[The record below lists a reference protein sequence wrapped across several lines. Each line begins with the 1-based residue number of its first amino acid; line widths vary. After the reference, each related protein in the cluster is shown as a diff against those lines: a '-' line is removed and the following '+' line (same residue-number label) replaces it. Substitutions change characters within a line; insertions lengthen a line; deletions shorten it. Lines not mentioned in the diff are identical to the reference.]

1 MWLRSSRAA
10 ASVSSTDD
18 SGRPPDGSP
27 EFQVFLAL
35 LQTLPE
41 RFFMPLI
48 RSSPCK
54 VNLLLNILG
63 RRQDGFHD
71 LETLFHPVPLCD
83 ELTFETDP
91 SPGIHFSCDHPQ
103 LPTDRS
109 NLVVRAAEQFLAEA
123 QRTEQGIRIHLT
135 KRIPLAAGL
144 GGGSSNAAHTLV
156 GMNDLLGRPL
166 GVDRL
171 DQLAAALGSDVNFF
185 LQEHPARATGRG
197 ERVEPMAAFEALRG
211 RGMIL
216 YHPGFG
222 ISTAWAY
229 RELAQYPE
237 ALNGRPGRVE
247 ALERALRSGD
257 LAEAGKHFYNSL
269 EAPALHKYPVLELY
283 QRFFRE
289 HGAWAALMSGSGSTT
304 FALFPDVVMA
314 QAAVAPF
321 EARFGAE
328 GWMQVVS
335 L

>member
-1 MWLRSSRAA
+1 
-10 ASVSSTDD
+10 
-18 SGRPPDGSP
+18 
-27 EFQVFLAL
+27 VFPHRDAL
-35 LQTLPE
+35 YHPFPALPQFLQE

-63 RRQDGFHD
+63 RRPDGFHD

-83 ELTFETDP
+83 ELTFELAGE
-91 SPGIHFSCDHPQ
+91 SGIHFTCDHPE

-109 NLVVRAAEQFLAEA
+109 NLVVRAAEQFLVEA
-123 QRTEQGIRIHLT
+123 QQAGQGIRIHLT

-144 GGGSSNAAHTLV
+144 GGGSSNAAQTLV
-156 GMNDLLGRPL
+156 GLNELLGQPL
-166 GVDRL
+166 ALGSLDRI
-171 DQLAAALGSDVNFF
+171 AATLGSDVNFF
-185 LQEHPARATGRG
+185 LQDQPARATGRG
-197 ERVEPMAAFEALRG
+197 ERVEPLAPFDALRG

-229 RELAQYPE
+229 RELAQHPE
-237 ALNGRPGRVE
+237 ALNGRPGRVD

-257 LAEAGKHFYNSL
+257 LAEAGQCFYNSL
-269 EAPALHKYPVLELY
+269 EAPALHKYPILDLY

-289 HGAWAALMSGSGSTT
+289 NGAWAALMSGSGSTT
-304 FALFPDVVMA
+304 FALFPDESTA
-314 QAAVAPF
+314 RAAVTPF
-321 EARFGAE
+321 EAQFGTA
-328 GWMQVVS
+328 GWMQVVC

>member
-1 MWLRSSRAA
+1 
-10 ASVSSTDD
+10 
-18 SGRPPDGSP
+18 
-27 EFQVFLAL
+27 
-35 LQTLPE
+35 
-41 RFFMPLI
+41 MPLI

-63 RRQDGFHD
+63 RRPDGFHD

-83 ELTFETDP
+83 ELTFETD
-91 SPGIHFSCDHPQ
+91 SNLGIQFTCDHPE

-123 QRTEQGIRIHLT
+123 QWTGQGVRIHLT

-144 GGGSSNAAHTLV
+144 GGGSSNAAQTLV

-166 GVDRL
+166 GNDRL
-171 DQLAAALGSDVNFF
+171 DRLAATLGSDVNFF
-185 LQEHPARATGRG
+185 LQDQPARATGRG
-197 ERVEPMAAFEALRG
+197 EQVEPLASFEALRG

-237 ALNGRPGRVE
+237 VLNGRPGRVKD
-247 ALERALRSGD
+247 LERALKSGD
-257 LAEAGKHFYNSL
+257 LTEAGKHFYNSL

-283 QRFFRE
+283 QSFFRE

-304 FALFPDVVMA
+304 FALFPDVLMA

-321 EARFGAE
+321 KARFGAE